1 MKNTVIITEDGTG
14 INAKDFW
21 GYALQQYHQ
30 SADYDDVGYG
40 TIEESSGLELIACGE
55 NKEDNILICSVKCS
69 IEDDYIRVTHILSSL
84 LAAVKNNERIWDV
97 KENVDYA
104 IPF

>member
-1 MKNTVIITEDGTG
+1 MKNTVIITADATG

-40 TIEESSGLELIACGE
+40 TIEESSGLQLIACGE
-55 NKEDNILICSVKCS
+55 NKEDNVLICSV
-69 IEDDYIRVTHILSSL
+69 EGDDYMRVTRILNSL
-84 LAAVKNNERIWDV
+84 LVAVKNSERIWDV